1 MAVSNFGR
9 FLDEATIPNLDPTR
23 RLGQEQ
29 LFGLYLSW
37 CRLHDNVPASET
49 DFRAAMKQHR
59 IRSSDSGFWMT
70 GPAATDY
77 ILSTYPVLP

>member
-1 MAVSNFGR
+1 MAVSHFDS
-9 FLDEATIPNLDPTR
+9 FLDEATVPDFDPTR

-37 CRLHDNVPASET
+37 CRLHDSAPASEA
-49 DFRAAMKQHR
+49 DFRAALKQHR
-59 IRSSDSGFWMT
+59 IRPSGPGLRMT

-77 ILSTYPVLP
+77 ILNTYPVLP